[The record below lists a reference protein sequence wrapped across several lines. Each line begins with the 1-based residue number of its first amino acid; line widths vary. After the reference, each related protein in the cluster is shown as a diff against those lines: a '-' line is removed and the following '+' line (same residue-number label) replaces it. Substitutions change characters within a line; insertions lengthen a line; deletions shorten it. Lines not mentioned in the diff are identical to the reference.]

1 MFNGKAAI
9 VFLTGG
15 LIKKDIV
22 LLSEYIPE
30 PESPGGGMKVELD
43 LSNQATKAELKNAIV
58 VDTSKFA

>member
-1 MFNGKAAI
+1 MINYMFNGKAAI

-43 LSNQATKAELKNAIV
+43 LSN
-58 VDTSKFA
+58 